1 MKTDSDGKLC
11 VHLPMNEASAK
22 RTPIRFASFELD
34 EHTRELRKGRVRLRL
49 PDQSIEVL
57 IALLE
62 RPGEL
67 VTRDELR
74 HRLWATDTFVDFD
87 HGLNAAVRR
96 LREALGDSAVSSRFV
111 ETLPRRGY
119 RFIGSLTRGPSPA
132 ESEHLE
138 AKPVLPVTDSLT
150 HLPAPLGPSEPAD
163 AVGPAV
169 SRPGERERPTI
180 RFVAIAMSLLLLTL
194 LSGLAAG
201 PMLDRRAAG
210 TPFGNPAP
218 ALSRLTFEPGLQTDP
233 SLSPDGR
240 LVAYAANTTGNF
252 DIWVRPVSGGDP
264 IRLTTDLAHDW
275 QPDWSPDGTR
285 IIFRSERGG
294 GGLFTIGARG
304 DAEHQLT
311 RSGYRPR
318 WSPAGS
324 HIAFVHSVAQGTAL
338 KLSVATG
345 SGGSIA
351 TLEGLTERERRAAFA
366 WHPDGRRIAVM
377 GSEGPDPFW
386 LLTINAGS
394 GEVQRWTVAANVQRT
409 FAEHR
414 LVVPRHH
421 TFAWD
426 TKRDVIYFVAD
437 SRGLFNVWALEAD
450 SRAGRIVG
458 GPHRLT
464 TNEEGAA
471 SLALSRDGRR
481 IVFDAATRRS
491 RIWVYP
497 LDPSGLAAADD
508 SRAISEASAHAYS
521 PDLSPD
527 GKRVVFLR
535 QHPGAGTG
543 RDLVL
548 HSLVDGAERVLR
560 VEDSGRGETRG
571 PVLRWAPDGSRI
583 AYRYVL
589 PDSPIRQ
596 GEVTAFGAF
605 QQIRTYTFNSE
616 READVTSPAQAV
628 EGPFG
633 WSADGRHLITAGNR
647 YGEGGF
653 AIARTPLHAAPR
665 AEAHAA
671 ILATSKSEALWES
684 SPSPDG
690 RWIVATAEDGD
701 RSRLI
706 VLPASGGAVRD
717 LTDGWSWDDKP
728 RWAADGSA
736 IYFISGR
743 GGIFNVWALPFDS
756 ASGRSAGDP
765 IPVTH
770 FDGPGEQILPDVG
783 RMEMSVRARRLV
795 IPVIHPVGSLWM
807 LDDILP

>member
-1 MKTDSDGKLC
+1 
-11 VHLPMNEASAK
+11 MNEASANK

-34 EHTRELRKGRVRLRL
+34 EHTRELRKGRVRLRI
-49 PDQSIEVL
+49 PDQSIEIL

-62 RPGEL
+62 RPGDL

-96 LREALGDSAVSSRFV
+96 LREVLGDSALGPRFV

-119 RFIGSLTRGPSPA
+119 RFIGSLTGSPPTA
-132 ESEHLE
+132 VSEHLE
-138 AKPVLPVTDSLT
+138 PKPVRPATDSLT
-150 HLPAPLGPSEPAD
+150 HLPAPLAATESTD
-163 AVGPAV
+163 AAGRALR
-169 SRPGERERPTI
+169 RPGERERPTI
-180 RFVAIAMSLLLLTL
+180 GFVAIAMSLLLLTL
-194 LSGLAAG
+194 FGGWAAG
-201 PMLDRRAAG
+201 PMLARRAAG
-210 TPFGNPAP
+210 TPFGDPVA
-218 ALSRLTFEPGLQTDP
+218 ALSRVTFEPGLQTEP

-240 LVAYAANTTGNF
+240 LIAYAANTTGNF
-252 DIWVRPVSGGDP
+252 DIWVRPVSEGDP
-264 IRLTTDLAHDW
+264 VRLTTDLAHDW

-294 GGLFTIGARG
+294 GGLFTVGVSG

-318 WSPAGS
+318 WSPDGS
-324 HIAFVHSVAQGTAL
+324 QIAFVHSVAQGTAL
-338 KLSVATG
+338 TLSVATS
-345 SGGSIA
+345 SGGSMA

-386 LLTINAGS
+386 LLTINVRS
-394 GEVQRWTVAANVQRT
+394 GGVQRWTVGANVQRT

-426 TKRDVIYFVAD
+426 TGRDLIYFVAD
-437 SRGLFNVWALEAD
+437 SRGLFNVWSLEAD

-464 TNEEGAA
+464 TNQEGAA

-481 IVFDAATRRS
+481 IVFDPATRRS

-497 LDPSGLAAADD
+497 LDPTGLAAAADA
-508 SRAISEASAHAYS
+508 RAISQASAHAYS

-527 GKRVVFLR
+527 GERVVFLR

-543 RDLVL
+543 HDLVL
-548 HSLVDGAERVLR
+548 HSLVSGAESVLR

-596 GEVTAFGAF
+596 GEVTASGAL
-605 QQIRTYTFNSE
+605 QQIRTYAFNSE

-628 EGPFG
+628 DGPFG

-647 YGEGGF
+647 HGGTGF
-653 AIARTPLHAAPR
+653 AITRTPLHAAPR

-671 ILATSKSEALWES
+671 ILATSKVDALWES

-690 RWIVATAEDGD
+690 RWIVATAESGD
-701 RSRLI
+701 RSWLI

-728 RWAADGSA
+728 RWAADGRT

-743 GGIFNVWALPFDS
+743 GGIFNVWALPFDP

-765 IPVTH
+765 VPVTH

-795 IPVIHPVGSLWM
+795 IPVINPIGSLWM
-807 LDDILP
+807 LDDIQP